1 MKENISKNDKI
12 ESIKIQKNAT
22 ILDALK
28 TMDATFRRLLLVFD
42 GNHFKNIISI
52 GDIQRA
58 IIKNIPFETPINEIL
73 RKETVISNINEGIEI
88 IEKRMLEQRIEC
100 MPIVDSNNN
109 LVDVIFWED
118 IFSDLKK
125 PISKRF
131 NVPVVIMAGG
141 EGTRLRPI
149 TYVLPKALVPI
160 GNVSILEKIINSFIA
175 YGNKEFYISVNYK
188 AAMIKQYI
196 NDVYKKT
203 INLNYLTEDKPLGT
217 AGALFSLKD
226 KVNGDFFVSNCDII
240 IENDY
245 SEILDYHKSNKNDL
259 TIVSA
264 LKHYS
269 IPYGIL
275 ETERNG
281 MLRKITE
288 KPEITYQI
296 NSGMYILDSK
306 VLEYIPEN
314 TYFHMTH
321 LIEKVISNN
330 GRVGVFPVS
339 EKSWIDIGDWQHY
352 LQNNIK

>member
-1 MKENISKNDKI
+1 MKEDNAKKNKI
-12 ESIKIQKNAT
+12 ESIKIQKDAT

-42 GNHFKNIISI
+42 GNQFKNIISI

-58 IIKNIPFETPINEIL
+58 VIKNIPFETPINEIL
-73 RKETVISNINEGIEI
+73 RKETLISKIDESSES
-88 IEKRMLEQRIEC
+88 IEKRMFEQRIEC
-100 MPIVDSNNN
+100 MPIVDSDNN
-109 LVDVIFWED
+109 LVNVIFWED

-125 PISKRF
+125 PIKKPFSI
-131 NVPVVIMAGG
+131 PIVIMAGG

-160 GNVSILEKIINSFIA
+160 GNESILEKIINSFIA
-175 YGNKEFYISVNYK
+175 YGNSEFYISVNYK

-196 NDVYKKT
+196 DDAYKTT
-203 INLNYLTEDKPLGT
+203 IKLDYLTEDKPLGT
-217 AGALFSLKD
+217 AGALFSLKG
-226 KVNGDFFVSNCDII
+226 KIKGDFFVSNCDII

-245 SEILDYHKSNKNDL
+245 SEILDFHKSNKNDL

-275 ETERNG
+275 ETEGNG
-281 MLRKITE
+281 ILRKLTE

-321 LIEKVISNN
+321 LIEKIISNN
-330 GRVGVFPVS
+330 GKVGVFPVS
-339 EKSWIDIGDWQHY
+339 EKSWVDIGDWQHY